1 MELPIDARTILN
13 LSHGRTAPEPPAP
26 PPPGLPWEQL
36 YAAALGQEAY
46 VWGFPWLY
54 LTQICWLWTSDAGK
68 EIAKQEGLV
77 VPWAPMNSFFHAE
90 KLSTPVN
97 QSGGSPNCDTL
108 YSTAWVDLSKEPL
121 VLQVPEI
128 RNRFYNIEMA
138 SLDADNFAYLGTR
151 ATGTEAGNYLI
162 AGPGW
167 FGNVPADVSDILPR
181 SRTPIAFLLGRTGV
195 NSDLPEEQE
204 AAFEVSKGYRLT
216 PLSRWID
223 PNLEPEAPPA
233 VPRLDATT
241 RRRTP
246 GPALDQGWS
255 RRPRPSTPTRSR

>member
-13 LSHGRTAPEPPAP
+13 LSHGRTAAEPPA

-108 YSTAWVDLSKEPL
+108 YSTAWLDLSKEHYG
-121 VLQVPEI
+121 I
-128 RNRFYNIEMA
+128 H
-138 SLDADNFAYLGTR
+138 GTDEPSHIGR
-151 ATGTEAGNYLI
+151 AESNGCI
-162 AGPGW
+162 
-167 FGNVPADVSDILPR
+167 
-181 SRTPIAFLLGRTGV
+181 
-195 NSDLPEEQE
+195 
-204 AAFEVSKGYRLT
+204 RLT
-216 PLSRWID
+216 NWDAARLAQMVSPGIK
-223 PNLEPEAPPA
+223 A
-233 VPRLDATT
+233 VFKA
-241 RRRTP
+241 
-246 GPALDQGWS
+246 
-255 RRPRPSTPTRSR
+255 